1 MSSIRDIY
9 GPVFTPPPTQLLRVN
24 AKVSELVETHGPICS
39 LPPELLSKIFEH
51 YNVLPDKYSPRI
63 NKSTIFLSLVCK
75 TWRMVSESTPALWN
89 HIVVSFPQA
98 PESDEPQDREEYW
111 DYCDDLQD
119 WIKKLNRFGSFIK
132 KSVAR
137 SGSLPLYVYLGT
149 KRREPHHLLDEDLE
163 RVFSDVFLPL
173 IEVTDRWCGIFGNVD
188 YKSATFSTFVSAQ
201 HGDVFPEL
209 RRIELDIKMGSSKF
223 NRRKASSW
231 RGRSTGTIWQ
241 APKLELIKCAHMPV
255 FDRVLSILPAWS
267 GLTRL
272 SSLLCTADQM
282 ALVLAFCPLLVQATF
297 RSPVLEDTPERESVL
312 DDHLYEF
319 ASLRSLSL
327 TNLSIMAVNRV
338 FANFRFPALE
348 TLAIQNWKCDHRPE
362 KRCNLRHYE
371 IVVKCAE
378 SLKSLTLDHAC
389 ITKEHLQLYIE
400 RLNRNLESL
409 TLDYTELER
418 VPWPHRYD
426 SGLFDDEV
434 MEQMIP
440 TADRS
445 EEGDAN
451 IVFPRLRSL
460 ECYLPENGDDLAVDE
475 GTLYQFIEAAK
486 SARSLR
492 WLEFSGRVFT
502 GDRKK
507 VSRRLELQKVVAKR
521 CRITISAL
529 YAKPPN
535 LPVDE
540 SSTADATE

>member
-9 GPVFTPPPTQLLRVN
+9 GPVFTPPTQPRRVN
-24 AKVSELVETHGPICS
+24 AKVSEPVETHSPICN

-51 YNVLPDKYSPRI
+51 YNVLPDKSSPGI
-63 NKSTIFLSLVCK
+63 IKSTIFLSLVCK
-75 TWRMVSESTPALWN
+75 TWRMVAESTPALWN

-98 PESDEPQDREEYW
+98 PELDEPQDREEYW

-119 WIKKLNRFGSFIK
+119 WMRKLTRFGSFLK

-149 KRREPHHLLDEDLE
+149 KRREPHHLLDEDAD
-163 RVFSDVFLPL
+163 RIFSNVFLPL
-173 IEVTDRWCGIFGNVD
+173 LEVTDRWHGIFGNVD
-188 YKSATFSTFVSAQ
+188 YNSATFSIFVSAR

-231 RGRSTGTIWQ
+231 RGRSTGTIWH
-241 APKLELIKCAHMPV
+241 APKLELIKCAHMPM
-255 FDRVLSILPAWS
+255 FSRVLGILPAWS
-267 GLTRL
+267 GLVEL
-272 SSLLCTADQM
+272 DSLLCTADQM
-282 ALVLAFCPLLVQATF
+282 ALVLASCPLLAQATF

-312 DDHLYEF
+312 DGHLYEL
-319 ASLRSLSL
+319 ASLKSLSL

-348 TLAIQNWKCDHRPE
+348 TLAIHNWRCDHRPQ
-362 KRCNLRHYE
+362 KRCNLGHYE
-371 IVVKCAE
+371 IVIKCAE

-389 ITKEHLQLYIE
+389 ITKDHLQLYIE

-426 SGLFDDEV
+426 SGLFDNEV
-434 MEQMIP
+434 LKQIIP

-445 EEGDAN
+445 EGGDAN
-451 IVFPRLRSL
+451 IVFPRLRNL
-460 ECYLPENGDDLAVDE
+460 ECYLPENGDDLGVDE
-475 GTLYQFIEAAK
+475 GTLCQFIEAAK
-486 SARSLR
+486 SAGNLR

-507 VSRRLELQKVVAKR
+507 VSQRLEFQKVVAKR

-535 LPVDE
+535 VSADE
-540 SSTADATE
+540 GSTAAATE